1 MAIPKA
7 SEGPGHEESPAES
20 MLGGENQVGW
30 LCGGQEL
37 DIVAFVLEKPLRL
50 WYALLSFSSCSLL
63 SSNLNTHRN
72 LSDHILASSL
82 LA

>member
-7 SEGPGHEESPAES
+7 SEGPGHAESTAES
-20 MLGGENQVGW
+20 MPGGENQVGR
-30 LCGGQEL
+30 LCSGQEL
-37 DIVAFVLEKPLRL
+37 DIVAFVLENPLRL
-50 WYALLSFSSCSLL
+50 WYVLLSFSSCSLL
-63 SSNLNTHRN
+63 SSILNTHRN